1 MAMSRK
7 LGQIIAV
14 RENTWMIR
22 IPMGC
27 DPQTKQR
34 SYYNRTVYGSL
45 RQAQKFLGKKVNELG
60 AYIERDGA
68 KIRLDQYLD
77 QWLKTVKSR
86 ICSKTFE
93 SYESLLAKYIRPSLG
108 KKPIVAIRPLD
119 VQAVYQHMSDRGLFA
134 ENGPRGSLG
143 AQCGV
148 QTGMAMGN
156 DLGGSYQRREAAT
169 DSKARDASLQCRGD
183 QNFSES
189 CAADDVRDFV

>member
-34 SYYNRTVYGSL
+34 NYYNRTVHGSL
-45 RQAQKFLGKKVNELG
+45 RQAQKFLGKKVNELW

-77 QWLKTVKSR
+77 QWLKTVKMQ
-86 ICSKTFE
+86 ICSKTYE

-108 KKPIVAIRPLD
+108 KKTLVGIRPLD
-119 VQAVYQHMSDRGLFA
+119 VQGVYQVMSYHGLS
-134 ENGPRGSLG
+134 ENSPRRALGSE
-143 AQCGV
+143 CCV
-148 QTGMAMGN
+148 QTSFALGN
-156 DLGGSYQRREAAT
+156 DLRSVDQRTEAAPYPT
-169 DSKARDASLQCRGD
+169 A
-183 QNFSES
+183 
-189 CAADDVRDFV
+189 

>member
-1 MAMSRK
+1 MSRK

-27 DPQTKQR
+27 DLQTKQR
-34 SYYNRTVYGSL
+34 SYYNRTVHGSL
-45 RQAQKFLGKKVNELG
+45 RQAQKFLGKKINELG
-60 AYIERDGA
+60 ANIERDGA

-108 KKPIVAIRPLD
+108 KKPIVATAL
-119 VQAVYQHMSDRGLFA
+119 
-134 ENGPRGSLG
+134 
-143 AQCGV
+143 
-148 QTGMAMGN
+148 
-156 DLGGSYQRREAAT
+156 
-169 DSKARDASLQCRGD
+169 
-183 QNFSES
+183 
-189 CAADDVRDFV
+189 